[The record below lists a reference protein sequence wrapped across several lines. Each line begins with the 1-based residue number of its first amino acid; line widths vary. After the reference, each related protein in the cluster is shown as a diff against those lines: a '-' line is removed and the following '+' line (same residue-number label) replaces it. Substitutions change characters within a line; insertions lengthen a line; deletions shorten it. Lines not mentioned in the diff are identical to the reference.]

1 MSILKRNMM
10 NKSEIGGQVLLD
22 NENLSLALR
31 WAETIST
38 TKALVRQRSKMQSGK
53 LSEADASRQ
62 RYKNHLDNSND
73 SVPFQNW
80 WAGSDWVGRF
90 GFV

>member
-1 MSILKRNMM
+1 M

-22 NENLSLALR
+22 IENLSLALR

-53 LSEADASRQ
+53 LSEADA
-62 RYKNHLDNSND
+62 
-73 SVPFQNW
+73 
-80 WAGSDWVGRF
+80 
-90 GFV
+90 